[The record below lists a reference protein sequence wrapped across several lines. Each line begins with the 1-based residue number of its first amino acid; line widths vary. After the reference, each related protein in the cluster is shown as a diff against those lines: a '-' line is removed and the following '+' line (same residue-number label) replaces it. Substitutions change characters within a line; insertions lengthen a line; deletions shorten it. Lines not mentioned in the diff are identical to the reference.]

1 MTDTWHP
8 RDAGEMD
15 FAPSAHKNRKPSRK
29 LARSSTPTEGEQLKP
44 ARLQGESKA
53 SNARI
58 ARNAAAVKAAQ
69 KGKVQ

>member
-1 MTDTWHP
+1 MSDAWHP
-8 RDAGEMD
+8 EDSGVTFGPMA
-15 FAPSAHKNRKPSRK
+15 KKPRRPRHTPAK
-29 LARSSTPTEGEQLKP
+29 SSTPTEGEQLIP
-44 ARLQGESKA
+44 SRLQGESKA